1 MANAKDTKE
10 GERLQKMLS
19 RCGVASRRAAEELIT
34 GGRIAVNGQT
44 VRELGTR
51 VVAGRDEVTFDGE
64 RIRVPQ
70 RRIVLV
76 LNKPTG
82 TLCSERDPE
91 GRPLV
96 HHLVP
101 DDLALRSVGRLDFNT
116 EGVLLMTNDGKLADR
131 LSHARNGV
139 QRVYEARVRGI
150 PTEAVIERLVRGV
163 VLDDGP
169 ARVEFARV
177 VKKTDRNAWLQL
189 ALNEGRNRE
198 VRRLLE
204 RVGHPVMRL
213 RRISFAGVTAV
224 GLEPGRWR
232 ELSETEIEALEAR
245 GQVGAFA
252 MPPDPRRRARRGSPP
267 AKSVPATVSAAPA
280 RPNSSRPGTGR
291 KPAGGAATART
302 GRPGGGGP
310 GTRGKKR

>member
-1 MANAKDTKE
+1 MANAKNTPE

-19 RCGVASRRAAEELIT
+19 RAGVASRRASEELIT
-34 GGRIAVNGQT
+34 GGRIAVNGKT

-51 VVAGRDEVTFDGE
+51 VVIGRDEVTMDGE
-64 RIRVPQ
+64 RVRIPK
-70 RRIVLV
+70 RRIVIV
-76 LNKPTG
+76 LNKPVG
-82 TLCSERDPE
+82 TLCSESDPE

-116 EGVLLMTNDGKLADR
+116 EGVLLLTNDGQLADR

-150 PTEAVIERLVRGV
+150 PSEATIERLVRGV

-169 ARVEFARV
+169 ARVEFAKV
-177 VKKTDRNAWLQL
+177 VKKTDRNSWLQL

-213 RRISFAGVTAV
+213 RRVSFAGVTAV

-232 ELSETEIEALEAR
+232 ELNEADIDALERR

-252 MPPDPRRRARRGSPP
+252 MPPDPRRGARR
-267 AKSVPATVSAAPA
+267 AKPGAGAAGAAPA
-280 RPNSSRPGTGR
+280 PIKRPGTGR
-291 KPAGGAATART
+291 KPAGRAATARSA
-302 GRPGGGGP
+302 RPGGGGP

>member
-1 MANAKDTKE
+1 MVSDKDSQP
-10 GERLQKMLS
+10 GERLQKVLS
-19 RCGVASRRAAEELIT
+19 RFGVASRRAAEGLIT
-34 GGRIAVNGQT
+34 SGRVAVNGRT
-44 VRELGTR
+44 VRELGSR
-51 VVAGRDEVTFDGE
+51 VVAGRDEITLDGE
-64 RIRVPQ
+64 RVRQHQ

-76 LNKPTG
+76 LNKPAG

-101 DDLALRSVGRLDFNT
+101 DDQALRSVGRLDFNT
-116 EGVLLMTNDGKLADR
+116 EGVLLLTNDGQLSDR
-131 LSHARNGV
+131 LSHPRNGV

-150 PTEAVIERLVRGV
+150 PNDTVIERLVRGV
-163 VLDDGP
+163 TLDDGP
-169 ARVEFARV
+169 ARVEYARV

-213 RRISFAGVTAV
+213 RRISFAGVTAE
-224 GLEPGRWR
+224 GLDPGRWR
-232 ELSETEIEALEAR
+232 ELDEAEVAALEER

-252 MPPDPRRRARRGSPP
+252 MPPDPRRKAPRGTS
-267 AKSVPATVSAAPA
+267 K
-280 RPNSSRPGTGR
+280 SRPI
-291 KPAGGAATART
+291 KPSR
-302 GRPGGGGP
+302 GGP
-310 GTRGKKR
+310 GKRGKKR

>member
-1 MANAKDTKE
+1 MSGTGRKQE
-10 GERLQKMLS
+10 GERLQKVLS
-19 RCGVASRRAAEELIT
+19 RAGVASRRQSEGLIT
-34 GGRIAVNGQT
+34 AGRVGVNGKT

-51 VVAGRDEVTFDGE
+51 VVVGRDEVTVDGE
-64 RIRVPQ
+64 RLRTQ
-70 RRIVLV
+70 RRRVVMV
-76 LNKPTG
+76 LNKPVG

-101 DDLALRSVGRLDFNT
+101 KDLALRSVGRLDFNT
-116 EGVLLMTNDGKLADR
+116 EGVLLLTNDGGLADR

-139 QRVYEARVRGI
+139 QRVYDARVRGI
-150 PTEAVIERLVRGV
+150 PTDTVIERLVRGV
-163 VLDDGP
+163 MLDDGF

-177 VKKTDRNAWLQL
+177 VRKTDRNAWVRL

-213 RRISFAGVTAV
+213 RRVSFAGVTAT

-232 ELSETEIEALEAR
+232 ELTDEESDELDRR
-245 GQVGAFA
+245 GQLGAFA
-252 MPPDPRRRARRGSPP
+252 MPPDPRGSRRRQDGPPVPRPSPPRRG
-267 AKSVPATVSAAPA
+267 AKAKANRQSGKRGERRS
-280 RPNSSRPGTGR
+280 GR
-291 KPAGGAATART
+291 KGSKP
-302 GRPGGGGP
+302 
-310 GTRGKKR
+310 